1 MPSNQFDKKKINAE
15 LRELSQLIKNINQEQ
30 EGGAHT
36 KKHKKTEKKSVKKS
50 VKKVEK
56 KEKKTH
62 DKKEKKHH
70 KKGGSDEVM
79 DFLRSLDEES
89 NRLDNRKED
98 RFDDMKGGKK
108 SKTHDKKEKK
118 SHDKKEKKHH
128 KKDRK
133 GGRTKT
139 AKDCKGTFRHF
150 KIVEVDGKP
159 MTFGRIQGCDLL
171 PSTAAVRAFKSAC
184 HKLEKKNEKCKVT
197 FFIKETTNGSK
208 KKIFGPY
215 EGTRVKLSKP
225 KMIEKVGKDG
235 KKVKYEVHYKPVVKY
250 IGKPE
255 EEK

>member
-1 MPSNQFDKKKINAE
+1 VV
-15 LRELSQLIKNINQEQ
+15 
-30 EGGAHT
+30 
-36 KKHKKTEKKSVKKS
+36 KKTEKKVKKS
-50 VKKVEK
+50 HHK
-56 KEKKTH
+56 KEKKH
-62 DKKEKKHH
+62 HKKGGSDEDEDMDSVFALDEVDEESDKFDKINEMNGGKKEKKHH

-79 DFLRSLDEES
+79 DFLKSLDEES
-89 NRLDNRKED
+89 NKIDEMN
-98 RFDDMKGGKK
+98 GG
-108 SKTHDKKEKK
+108 KKEKK
-118 SHDKKEKKHH
+118 VKKGKKEKKE
-128 KKDRK
+128 KKEKKKSHSSKSKSHK

-139 AKDCKGTFRHF
+139 SKDCKGTFRHY
-150 KIVEVDGKP
+150 KIVEVDGKS
-159 MTFGRIQGCDLL
+159 MTFGRIQGCDLI

-215 EGTRVKLSKP
+215 EGMRVKLSKP

-250 IGKPE
+250 IGKSE